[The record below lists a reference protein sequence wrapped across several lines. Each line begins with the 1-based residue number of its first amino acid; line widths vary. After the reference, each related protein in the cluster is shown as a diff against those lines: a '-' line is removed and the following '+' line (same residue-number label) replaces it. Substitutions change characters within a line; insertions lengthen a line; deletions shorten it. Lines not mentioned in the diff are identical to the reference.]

1 MVGYRQRI
9 LIKWEISGAYS
20 EMNDPV
26 EGGFSEPEPV
36 VSLGSVLSLS
46 RLSFCPSIHPPTH
59 TCARTY
65 AYK

>member
-1 MVGYRQRI
+1 MVGYRHRT

-46 RLSFCPSIHPPTH
+46 LSVILSIHPPTH